1 MKHTRF
7 ALRPVVRK
15 KKTPKTAKI
24 TTVRPWYAADVWAF
38 VLYGY
43 TVREHIEMEY
53 LWISVHYTVP
63 PLNIEKNIYISFG

>member
-1 MKHTRF
+1 MKHIHF
-7 ALRPVVRK
+7 VLVLCSCLLIE
-15 KKTPKTAKI
+15 KTPKTAKI
-24 TTVRPWYAADVWAF
+24 TTVRPWYAADLWAF

-63 PLNIEKNIYISFG
+63 LLNT